1 MAITLTN
8 PNSRPVVTAE
18 TSSAT
23 GVSVEIDYTTYYE
36 RIATAL
42 ETLATNSTAIKNS
55 IAAIET
61 DIDTMATNST
71 AIKNSIAAIETDID
85 TMASNSTAMKN
96 FAEHDG
102 IHIKSP
108 WEYLYMYSI
117 INAYNEKG
125 YNINTA
131 KSEVESKPKHRD

>member
-61 DIDTMATNST
+61 DIDTMSVNST
-71 AIKNSIAAIETDID
+71 AI
-85 TMASNSTAMKN
+85 KN